1 LQKTTIRKQTH
12 KSNYLQIKTTNMSTQ
27 EKIIKAF
34 ETAGKPLRAGEVAE
48 IAGLEKKDVE
58 KEIKKMKD
66 AGTLYSPV
74 RCFYDLKK

>member
-1 LQKTTIRKQTH
+1 MGTH
-12 KSNYLQIKTTNMSTQ
+12 

-34 ETAGKPLRAGEVAE
+34 ETAGKPLRPGEVAE
-48 IAGLEKKDVE
+48 MAGLEKKEVE

-74 RCFYDLKK
+74 RCFYDIKK

>member
-1 LQKTTIRKQTH
+1 
-12 KSNYLQIKTTNMSTQ
+12 MSAQ

-34 ETAGKPLRAGEVAE
+34 EAAGKPLRPGEVAE
-48 IAGLEKKDVE
+48 MAGLEKKEAE

-74 RCFYDLKK
+74 RCFYDIKK

>member
-1 LQKTTIRKQTH
+1 M
-12 KSNYLQIKTTNMSTQ
+12 NTQ

-34 ETAGKPLRAGEVAE
+34 ETAEKPLRPGEVAE
-48 IAGLEKKDVE
+48 LAGLEKKEVE

-74 RCFYDLKK
+74 RCFYDVKK

>member
-1 LQKTTIRKQTH
+1 
-12 KSNYLQIKTTNMSTQ
+12 MSAQ

-34 ETAGKPLRAGEVAE
+34 EAAGKPLRPGELAE
-48 IAGLEKKDVE
+48 MAGLEKKDVE

-74 RCFYDLKK
+74 RCFYDIKK

>member
-1 LQKTTIRKQTH
+1 M
-12 KSNYLQIKTTNMSTQ
+12 NAQ

-34 ETAGKPLRAGEVAE
+34 ETAGKPLRPGEVAE
-48 IAGLEKKDVE
+48 IAGLEKKEVE

-74 RCFYDLKK
+74 RCFYEIKK